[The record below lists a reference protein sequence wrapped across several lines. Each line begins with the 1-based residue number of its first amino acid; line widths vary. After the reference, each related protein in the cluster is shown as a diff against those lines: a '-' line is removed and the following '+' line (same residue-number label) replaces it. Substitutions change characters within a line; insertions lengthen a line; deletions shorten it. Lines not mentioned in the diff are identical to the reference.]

1 MQKYGIDADWTA
13 EGLAL
18 YTQAVLQGAF
28 VLAKAKGSPKVAV
41 DCVDHLHRYIEMLFA
56 SLTQGERFMTDSKMQ
71 AYETRSEKLES
82 PRFVDEQSRII
93 AGLRGHYTRE
103 TMKDIPSLW
112 ERFVPYLGKIPGQ
125 VGGVAYGVCFPSSD
139 GFDYLSGV
147 EVLSGSGLPEGFSVV
162 TMPVQRY
169 AVFAHRGH
177 VSKLH
182 ETCDSIEREWLPKS
196 QYAFA
201 HGMPGA
207 PGFFERY
214 GEKFDPHAGSGD
226 VEVWVPIK

>member
-1 MQKYGIDADWTA
+1 
-13 EGLAL
+13 
-18 YTQAVLQGAF
+18 
-28 VLAKAKGSPKVAV
+28 
-41 DCVDHLHRYIEMLFA
+41 
-56 SLTQGERFMTDSKMQ
+56 MTESKMQ
-71 AYETRSEKLES
+71 AYETRSEKLGS
-82 PRFVDEQSRII
+82 PRFVDEESRVI
-93 AGLRGHYTRE
+93 AGLRGHYTRK
-103 TMKDIPSLW
+103 TMKEIPSLW
-112 ERFVPYLGKIPGQ
+112 ERFVPYLGKIAGQ
-125 VGGVAYGVCFPSSD
+125 VGGVTYGVCFPSSD

-147 EVLSGSGLPEGFSVV
+147 EVHSDSGLPEDFSVV

-182 ETCDSIEREWLPKS
+182 ETCDAIEREWLPKS

-214 GEKFDPHAGSGD
+214 GKDFDPHTGSGD

>member
-1 MQKYGIDADWTA
+1 MTASQMQWDEIRP
-13 EGLAL
+13 EGLE
-18 YTQAVLQGAF
+18 
-28 VLAKAKGSPKVAV
+28 P
-41 DCVDHLHRYIEMLFA
+41 
-56 SLTQGERFMTDSKMQ
+56 
-71 AYETRSEKLES
+71 
-82 PRFVDEQSRII
+82 PRFEDEGTRVI
-93 AGLRGHYTRE
+93 AGLRGHYTRA
-103 TMKDIPSLW
+103 TMEEIPTLW
-112 ERFVPYLGKIPGQ
+112 QRFTPYLGHIPGQ
-125 VGGVAYGVCFPSSD
+125 VGRIAYGVCFPSSD

-147 EVLSGSGLPEGFSVV
+147 EVASSSGLPEDFSVV

-182 ETCDSIEREWLPKS
+182 ETCDAIEREWLPRS

-214 GEKFDPHAGSGD
+214 GEDFDPHTGSGD

>member
-1 MQKYGIDADWTA
+1 
-13 EGLAL
+13 
-18 YTQAVLQGAF
+18 
-28 VLAKAKGSPKVAV
+28 
-41 DCVDHLHRYIEMLFA
+41 
-56 SLTQGERFMTDSKMQ
+56 MTESKMQ

-82 PRFVDEQSRII
+82 PRFVDEQCRVI

-103 TMKDIPSLW
+103 TMSDIPSLW
-112 ERFVPYLGKIPGQ
+112 ERFVPYLGRIPGQ
-125 VGGVAYGVCFPSSD
+125 VGVVAYGVCFPSSD

-147 EVLSGSGLPEGFSVV
+147 EVLSGSGLPEDFSVV

-182 ETCDSIEREWLPKS
+182 ETCDAIEREWLPKS

-201 HGMPGA
+201 HGMPGT

-214 GEKFDPHAGSGD
+214 GKDFDPHTGSGD